1 MQNAF
6 LKDEVAFVPIPVGRK
21 IVPNINRLADA
32 LRHAGGL
39 VVWIQTPVDEET
51 ARGWSCFHEGRLT
64 PARSDQ
70 RLASLRP
77 GTEGHELWEG
87 LDVRSQDAIVRK
99 TRYSAFIQG
108 SSDLED
114 LLRERSIDRVI
125 VTGAASNVCCLS
137 TAQDA
142 MMRNFRTIMVW
153 DANAAPC
160 DEAHLEALVNFY
172 LYYGDV
178 MTIEEVIGYLGVS
191 MGYPSCGACDGVA
204 TLQRGEL

>member
-1 MQNAF
+1 MVDTVRAGCRNRKFRPESRRIETRQGWSLTPRQAMHPVGIPPEVTSRVEAQRGAGHVFSNLIPERTALVVVAMQNAF
-6 LKDEVAFVPIPVGRK
+6 LKDEVAFVPIPVGRE

-99 TRYSAFIQG
+99 T
-108 SSDLED
+108 
-114 LLRERSIDRVI
+114 
-125 VTGAASNVCCLS
+125 
-137 TAQDA
+137 
-142 MMRNFRTIMVW
+142 
-153 DANAAPC
+153 
-160 DEAHLEALVNFY
+160 
-172 LYYGDV
+172 
-178 MTIEEVIGYLGVS
+178 
-191 MGYPSCGACDGVA
+191 
-204 TLQRGEL
+204 